1 MDSADHAE
9 GQATGKLDALKG
21 ARPVWRGEGRKVPRG
36 NSLASYPVS
45 RASMALKAFG
55 ESLSHGRHD
64 TNGALANAAIRST
77 VPMPMPLYA

>member
-1 MDSADHAE
+1 MRD
-9 GQATGKLDALKG
+9 TGA
-21 ARPVWRGEGRKVPRG
+21 KVT
-36 NSLASYPVS
+36 S